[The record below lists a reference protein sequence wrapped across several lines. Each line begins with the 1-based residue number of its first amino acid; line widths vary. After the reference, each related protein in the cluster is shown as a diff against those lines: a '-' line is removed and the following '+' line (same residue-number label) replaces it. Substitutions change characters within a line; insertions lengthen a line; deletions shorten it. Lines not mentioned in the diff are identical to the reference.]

1 MRYGCCAN
9 MLVPPA
15 SGSGIAVAAA
25 VAAAGFDYLE
35 LPVRRLAALPAAEFA
50 ALGARLRELGLSC
63 ETGNDF
69 LPAAVP
75 VVGPAANRAQQL
87 AYVAEACARASA
99 VGIRT
104 VVFGSADARRR
115 PDSVAP
121 ATAVAQIR
129 DFLVAIIPLLR
140 QHRITVAIEHL
151 NQGECNTLTSLA
163 ETAALVRAIG
173 QPDIRL
179 LADYYHLR
187 VEDESLSHVAAH
199 ADLLAHVHVSA
210 PRGRGYPAADD
221 AQLREFLQILAAHG
235 YDRRISIEGYTTEL
249 ATVGPAALAT
259 LRSGLE
265 SARAPRRAQA

>member
-1 MRYGCCAN
+1 MRFGCCAN

-35 LPVRRLAALPAAEFA
+35 LPVRRLAALSAAEFS
-50 ALGARLRELGLSC
+50 ALRDHLRELRLPC

-87 AYVAEACARASA
+87 AYVAGACARASA

-115 PDSVAP
+115 PDAVAP
-121 ATAVAQIR
+121 DAAVGQIR
-129 DFLVAIIPLLR
+129 DFLDAIIPLLR
-140 QHRITVAIEHL
+140 QHQITLAIEHL

-163 ETAALVRAIG
+163 ETAALVRSIG

-187 VEDESLSHVAAH
+187 VEDEALSHVAAN

-210 PRGRGYPAADD
+210 PRGRGYPTPDD
-221 AQLREFLQILAAHG
+221 AELRQFLQILATHG
-235 YDRRISIEGYTTEL
+235 YDQRISIEGYTAEL
-249 ATVGPAALAT
+249 ATVGPAALTT
-259 LRSGLE
+259 LRVGLE
-265 SARAPRRAQA
+265 SAHGPRRAHA

>member
-50 ALGARLRELGLSC
+50 ALGARLRELGLPC

-140 QHRITVAIEHL
+140 QHL
-151 NQGECNTLTSLA
+151 
-163 ETAALVRAIG
+163 
-173 QPDIRL
+173 RL
-179 LADYYHLR
+179 LQSLRPLRYRPMRRLPDTLPADEHR
-187 VEDESLSHVAAH
+187 VCQLTRQRCAMVW
-199 ADLLAHVHVSA
+199 
-210 PRGRGYPAADD
+210 RQPA
-221 AQLREFLQILAAHG
+221 
-235 YDRRISIEGYTTEL
+235 
-249 ATVGPAALAT
+249 
-259 LRSGLE
+259 
-265 SARAPRRAQA
+265 